1 MTQVR
6 FAILLTVPL
15 LAGCA
20 GEQVGLS
27 AAPAPQTAPTGM
39 TGRWFLAAPNAPPC
53 GMSFGGGDGAQSGSI
68 LPEGGCPGRFFL
80 SRRWTLQG
88 QTLTISD
95 QDSNPLGELTLAGE
109 RYEGKAVTGMSVT
122 LSRTGA

>member
-53 GMSFGGGDGAQSGSI
+53 GMSFGGGTARS
-68 LPEGGCPGRFFL
+68 LARFC
-80 SRRWTLQG
+80 R
-88 QTLTISD
+88 
-95 QDSNPLGELTLAGE
+95 
-109 RYEGKAVTGMSVT
+109 KAAARAAS
-122 LSRTGA
+122 S